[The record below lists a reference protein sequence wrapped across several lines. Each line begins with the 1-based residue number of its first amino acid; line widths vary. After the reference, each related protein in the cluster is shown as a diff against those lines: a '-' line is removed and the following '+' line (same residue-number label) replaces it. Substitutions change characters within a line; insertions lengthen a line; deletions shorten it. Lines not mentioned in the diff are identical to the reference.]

1 MVLAVIALIAT
12 PIVMNTIKSVK
23 KGAAEK
29 LIGNILDGE
38 YIVQDSGNL
47 CPTSGCINDNE
58 DKIFI
63 EMSGTKPS
71 GGIVKIS
78 NGNVQVLTKITIE
91 KYDVT

>member
-23 KGAAEK
+23 NGAAERSVDRYIKQIATTVAAEK

-47 CPTSGCINDNE
+47 CPT
-58 DKIFI
+58 
-63 EMSGTKPS
+63 
-71 GGIVKIS
+71 
-78 NGNVQVLTKITIE
+78 
-91 KYDVT
+91 